1 MIRRVRVLAVLLI
14 ALGLVV
20 ANGPASAQSKNNG
33 QGQKQQKGDNSSKE
47 KKGHKNFS
55 GKDLVGDKIKQNG
68 THEIHQNGKYSTF
81 VNVSNG
87 KIAGVNV
94 KNADKGD
101 VPVTK
106 YKTTKDMSQASMGR
120 VQFASL
126 VYAQSQY
133 LGTLWIG
140 YAYIDD
146 YGYEDIYWFPYYMIL
161 DGDSGAVEYVPGY

>member
-1 MIRRVRVLAVLLI
+1 MIRKLRFLAVPLVL
-14 ALGLVV
+14 LGLV
-20 ANGPASAQSKNNG
+20 AAGGPAFAQSKSNG
-33 QGQKQQKGDNSSKE
+33 QAQKQQKGDNSSKE
-47 KKGHKNFS
+47 KKAHKNMS
-55 GKDLVGDKIKQNG
+55 GKDLLGDKIKQNG
-68 THEIHQNGKYSTF
+68 THKIHENGKFSTF

-106 YKTTKDMSQASMGR
+106 YKTNKDMAQGPASG

-133 LGTLWIG
+133 VGTLWIG
-140 YAYIDD
+140 YAYTDD
-146 YGYEDIYWFPYYMIL
+146 YGYEYIYWFPYYMIL
-161 DGDSGAVEYVPGY
+161 DGDSGAVDYVPGY